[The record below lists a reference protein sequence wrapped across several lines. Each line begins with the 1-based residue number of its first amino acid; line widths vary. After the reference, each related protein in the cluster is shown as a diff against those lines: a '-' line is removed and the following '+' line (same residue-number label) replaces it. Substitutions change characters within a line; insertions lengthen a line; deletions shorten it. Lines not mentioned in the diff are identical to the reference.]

1 MNREIIDSIPIPI
14 IVLQDHKIAI
24 VNKEAIKLFGAKQ
37 ENELIG
43 TLLLDRIHSDFKDYA
58 ESRIQSL
65 IDDGNQVP
73 FIEEDFLQISGD
85 IINAEVSASSINY
98 KDKPAILIVIKDI
111 TKQNQIEQRRIQN
124 YSLLRA
130 TLESTADGIIVV
142 DNSGRIT
149 DFNKKFTDIWRIPNI
164 TLAKPIDKLTYDN
177 ILNQIINPKKFLLKA
192 DKIRS
197 HPEEESFDVL
207 EFKDGRFFERYSRP
221 QLLDGKPIGR
231 VWSYRDITKR
241 RLDEEELIEK
251 EKNFR
256 LLFENSPLG
265 IYIAKPDGTIIDG
278 NKALLSI
285 LGSPSLEATKN
296 INLLTFPPL
305 VNNGYSDKFRECVN
319 ENKTVFIDIL
329 YDSKWKK
336 ESFLSSY
343 IVPLANKNGIVEKV
357 YTIILDI
364 TKQKAAESALLN
376 SEEKLLSIIKTSPD
390 SIGLFDDKANILMM
404 NPAAVNIFGYES
416 EDEMQGKNALE
427 FFLQEDHQ
435 SVVQMIQQVL
445 QYGLVRNL
453 EFKLLRKN
461 GSWFYSEFSCS
472 ALHDL
477 EGKPKGIIAITRDI
491 TERKL
496 AEIEQIRTEKQ
507 LSKYSEDLKISNA
520 TKDKFFSI
528 IAHDLRSP
536 FQGMLGMAEVIVSDF
551 DTLSKEE
558 LKYYFNLIRTS
569 LSKQFELLSDM
580 LEWARLQTGNFKLN
594 YEVIALDKEVNNAID
609 PLILLA
615 NQKKINLENI
625 IEEDLKILTDKQVI
639 KMIIHNLVSNSIK
652 FTKENGSIK
661 IYADE
666 KENFIEISVTD
677 TGVGIPEEAMQKL
690 FKIDDHY
697 STDGTNHE
705 HGTGLGL
712 ILCKDFAEKVG
723 GQIWV
728 ESQVGIGSTFT
739 FSLPLQL

>member
-1 MNREIIDSIPIPI
+1 MNREIIDSVPIPI
-14 IVLQDHKIAI
+14 IVLQDHKFVL
-24 VNKEAIKLFGAKQ
+24 VNKEALRLFGAKR
-37 ENELIG
+37 EKELIG
-43 TLLLDRIHSDFKDYA
+43 TLLLDRIHPDFKNFA

-65 IDDGNQVP
+65 IDDGNQVT
-73 FIEEDFLQISGD
+73 FIEEDFLHFNGT
-85 IINAEVSASSINY
+85 IINAEVSASSVSY
-98 KDKPAILIVIKDI
+98 QDSPAILIVIKDI
-111 TKQNQIEQRRIQN
+111 TKQNQIEQRRVLN
-124 YSLLRA
+124 FSLLRA
-130 TLESTADGIIVV
+130 TLESTADGIVVV

-149 DFNKKFTDIWRIPNI
+149 DFNKRFTDIWSIPDI
-164 TLAKPIDKLTYDN
+164 ALAKPIDKKTFDH
-177 ILNQIINPKKFLLKA
+177 ILDQIINPKNFLLKI
-192 DKIRS
+192 DKLTL
-197 HPEEESFDVL
+197 HPKEESFDVL

-221 QLLDGKPIGR
+221 QLVDGKPIGR

-241 RLDEEELIEK
+241 KLAEEELIEE

-285 LGSPSLEATKN
+285 LDSPSLEATKN

-305 VNNGYSDKFRECVN
+305 VNNGYSDKFRECVK
-319 ENKTVFIDIL
+319 ENKTIFIEIL
-329 YDSKWKK
+329 YNSKWGK
-336 ESFLSSY
+336 ESLLSSY

-364 TKQKAAESALLN
+364 TKQKAAESALRD

-390 SIGLFDDKANILMM
+390 AIGLFDTKAKILIM
-404 NPAAVNIFGYES
+404 NPAAVNIFGYDS
-416 EDEMQGKNALE
+416 EDEMLGKNALE
-427 FFLQEDHQ
+427 LFLQEDHQ
-435 SVVQMIQQVL
+435 SAVQMIQQIL
-445 QYGLVRNL
+445 QHSLVRDL

-472 ALHDL
+472 ALYDL
-477 EGKPKGIIAITRDI
+477 EGKPTGIITIIRDV

-507 LSKYSEDLKISNA
+507 LSKYSEELKISNA

-536 FQGMLGMAEVIVSDF
+536 FQGMLGISEVIVNDF
-551 DTLSKEE
+551 ETLSKAE

-569 LSKQFELLSDM
+569 LSKQFELLSDL
-580 LEWARLQTGNFKLN
+580 LEWARLQTGNFLLN
-594 YEVIALDKEVNNAID
+594 NELISLYQEVKNAID
-609 PLILLA
+609 PLVLLA
-615 NQKKINLENI
+615 NQKTISLKNNIDEGIKIQL
-625 IEEDLKILTDKQVI
+625 DKQLI

-652 FTKENGSIK
+652 FTKENGSIT
-661 IYADE
+661 ISADK
-666 KENFIEISVTD
+666 KENFIEISVSD
-677 TGVGIPEEAMQKL
+677 TGIGIPEEAIEKL
-690 FKIDDHY
+690 FTIDAHY

-712 ILCKDFAEKVG
+712 ILCKDFAEKAG

-728 ESQVGIGSTFT
+728 ESQVSKGSTFT
-739 FSLPLQL
+739 FSLPIQ

>member
-1 MNREIIDSIPIPI
+1 MNREIIDSVPIPI
-14 IVLQDHKIAI
+14 IILQDHKIVI

-37 ENELIG
+37 EIELIG
-43 TLLLDRIHSDFKDYA
+43 TLFLDHIHSDLKEFA
-58 ESRIQSL
+58 ESRIRSL
-65 IDDGNQVP
+65 IDDGNQIP
-73 FIEEDFLQISGD
+73 FIEEDFLDISGNV
-85 IINAEVSASSINY
+85 INAEVSASSVTY
-98 KDKPAILIVIKDI
+98 KESPAILIVIKDI
-111 TKQNQIEQRRIQN
+111 TKQNQIEQKRILN

-130 TLESTADGIIVV
+130 TLESTAEGIIVV

-149 DFNKKFTDIWRIPNI
+149 DFNKRFTDIWRIPNI
-164 TLAKPIDKLTYDN
+164 TLAKPIDKQTFDN
-177 ILNQIINPKKFLLKA
+177 ILDQIINPKKFLLKA
-192 DKIRS
+192 DKIKL
-197 HPEEESFDVL
+197 HPEEESFDIL
-207 EFKDGRFFERYSRP
+207 EFKDGRIFERYSRP

-278 NKALLSI
+278 NEALLRI
-285 LGSPSLEATKN
+285 LGSPSLDDTKN

-305 VNNGYSDKFRECVN
+305 VKSGYSEKFRECVN
-319 ENKTVFIDIL
+319 ENKTVIIEVL
-329 YDSKWKK
+329 YNSKWEK

-343 IVPLANKNGIVEKV
+343 IVPLSNKNGIVEKV

-364 TKQKAAESALLN
+364 TKQKAAESALRD

-390 SIGLFDDKANILMM
+390 AIGLFDTKANILMM
-404 NPAAVNIFGYES
+404 NPAAVNIFGFDS
-416 EDEMQGKNALE
+416 ENEMLGKNALE

-435 SVVQMIQQVL
+435 SVVQMILQVL

-453 EFKLLRKN
+453 EFKLFRKN

-472 ALHDL
+472 ALHDS
-477 EGKPKGIIAITRDI
+477 EGKPTGIIAITRDI

-496 AEIEQIRTEKQ
+496 AEIELIRTEKQ
-507 LSKYSEDLKISNA
+507 LSKYSEELKISNA
-520 TKDKFFSI
+520 TKDKFLSI

-536 FQGMLGMAEVIVSDF
+536 FQGMLGMAEVIVNDF
-551 DTLSKEE
+551 DSLSNEE
-558 LKYYFNLIRTS
+558 LKYYFNLIRNS
-569 LSKQFELLSDM
+569 LSKQFELLSDL

-594 YEVIALDKEVNNAID
+594 NEIISLYQEVNDAID
-609 PLILLA
+609 PLVLLA
-615 NQKKINLENI
+615 NQKKIKLENN
-625 IEEDLKILTDKQVI
+625 IEKDVKILLDRQLI

-661 IYADE
+661 ISADE

-677 TGVGIPEEAMQKL
+677 TGIGIPEEAMQKL
-690 FKIDDHY
+690 FKIDGHY
-697 STDGTNHE
+697 STEGTNHE

-712 ILCKDFAEKVG
+712 ILCKDFAEKAG

-728 ESQVGIGSTFT
+728 ESQVGKGSKFT
-739 FSLPLQL
+739 FSLSIQS